1 MTPKDEDVSFHRD
14 GSFHM
19 LMSRST
25 PAVGGRG
32 KGFPGIGPLPT
43 FQPLPS
49 ALEVECPWVCHLA
62 FRHVMASLH

>member
-19 LMSRST
+19 LVSRST

-32 KGFPGIGPLPT
+32 RAFQELGHCPL
-43 FQPLPS
+43 FNLYNLPWKYS
-49 ALEVECPWVCHLA
+49 AYGCVT
-62 FRHVMASLH
+62 